1 MGLIV
6 KWSHVAEGD
15 FQGEVIAATRLN
27 IIHLKKLKTSYVSVS
42 YTNNTTVL
50 ANLTVYTVYV
60 VNVSALSSGGIGP
73 ASTVK
78 ARTDA
83 RGTKVYNIVNSFLIS
98 LKN

>member
-1 MGLIV
+1 MAPFSYENVVEMTTFSGRLIDILLIP
-6 KWSHVAEGD
+6 SDHGN
-15 FQGEVIAATRLN
+15 TLS
-27 IIHLKKLKTSYVSVS
+27 L
-42 YTNNTTVL
+42 TTVL
-50 ANLTVYTVYV
+50 ANLTVYTVYG

>member
-1 MGLIV
+1 MAPFRYENVVEMTTFSGRLI
-6 KWSHVAEGD
+6 D
-15 FQGEVIAATRLN
+15 IRLIPSDHGN
-27 IIHLKKLKTSYVSVS
+27 TLSP
-42 YTNNTTVL
+42 TTVL

-73 ASTVK
+73 ARTVK